1 MYPSLILCRTQEAH
15 HRERAAGAL
24 LENVRTIATVA
35 ANAWG
40 QEALLAQA
48 REARHERTV
57 RLRATS
63 ARYDGAPAMAAPT
76 WQPGVER

>member
-1 MYPSLILCRTQEAH
+1 MYPSLTLCRSQEAH

-48 REARHERTV
+48 REKRRDRTV
-57 RLRATS
+57 QLREAS
-63 ARYDGAPAMAAPT
+63 GRYDVAPEGAASA
-76 WQPGVER
+76 WQPGAER